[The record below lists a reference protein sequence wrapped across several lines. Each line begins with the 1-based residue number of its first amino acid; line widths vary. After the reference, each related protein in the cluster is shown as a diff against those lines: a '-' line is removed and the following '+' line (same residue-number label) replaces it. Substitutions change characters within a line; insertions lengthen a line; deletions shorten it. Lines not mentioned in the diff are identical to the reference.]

1 MIFSKC
7 EFLDKLSGRRG
18 DKLPGPITH
27 MYSITYHAYLFH
39 LEMRAEE
46 RKEDPAWEPK
56 VCAFHLSNQKLIPE
70 KFASN
75 RDVPVNLNSLPFLAE
90 VTE

>member
-1 MIFSKC
+1 MIHHVTVIEVINCKALLRTC
-7 EFLDKLSGRRG
+7 
-18 DKLPGPITH
+18 
-27 MYSITYHAYLFH
+27 SITYAYLFH
-39 LEMRAEE
+39 LEMKAVEPWELQKEE
-46 RKEDPAWEPK
+46 DRAWEPK